1 MARRAV
7 LKSVPKTP
15 AAADGAVLKGLEREV
30 AALRAE
36 VIVLQARLA
45 DAEELA
51 DADVL
56 TPVLNRRAFVRE
68 LRRTLAVVAR
78 YGAKAC
84 LLYFDLDG
92 FKGVNDRFGHE
103 AGDKALTA
111 VAECLL
117 ANTRK
122 SDVVGRMGGDEF
134 GVILAHTN
142 EAAAR
147 AKAARLTAAIQAQ
160 PVQIDGHSFVVQ
172 ASCGVRMIDAT
183 ATAEKVLAQAD
194 AAMFLRKPERPPEY

>member
-7 LKSVPKTP
+7 LKSAPKAP
-15 AAADGAVLKGLEREV
+15 VAADD
-30 AALRAE
+30 AALQTLQRELAELRAD
-36 VIVLQARLA
+36 VLVLQGRLA
-45 DAEELA
+45 RAEELA

-68 LRRTLAVVAR
+68 LNRTLATAAR

-103 AGDKALTA
+103 AGDKALTF

-117 ANTRK
+117 ANTRR

-134 GVILAHTN
+134 AVILAHTN
-142 EAAAR
+142 ETAAR
-147 AKAARLTAAIQAQ
+147 AKAARLTAAIQAEA
-160 PVQIDGHSFVVQ
+160 VRIDAHSFVVQ

-183 ATAEKVLAQAD
+183 ATAEKLLAQAD
-194 AAMFLRKPERPPEY
+194 AAMFLSKPERPPEY

>member
-7 LKSVPKTP
+7 LKSASKAPLG
-15 AAADGAVLKGLEREV
+15 ADDATLQSLVREV
-30 AALRAE
+30 ADLRAE
-36 VIVLQARLA
+36 VLVLQSRLA
-45 DAEELA
+45 KAEELA

-68 LRRTLAVVAR
+68 LNRTLAAAAR

-92 FKGVNDRFGHE
+92 FKAVNDRFGHE
-103 AGDKALTA
+103 AGDKALTF

-117 ANTRK
+117 ANTRR

-134 GVILAHTN
+134 AVILAHTN
-142 EAAAR
+142 DASAR
-147 AKAARLTAAIQAQ
+147 AKAARLTAAIQAE
-160 PVQIDGHSFVVQ
+160 PVRIDGHSFVVQ
-172 ASCGVRMIDAT
+172 ASCGVRMIDAP
-183 ATAEKVLAQAD
+183 ATAEKLLAQAD